1 MYISL
6 INEIF
11 KYNVRENVEWNI
23 SRYRNYLKYHSLDF
37 LFNLQKK
44 NTYENIEKLWLI
56 YNYNYKS

>member
-11 KYNVRENVEWNI
+11 KYNVRENIEWNI

-44 NTYENIEKLWLI
+44 NMYENIEKLW
-56 YNYNYKS
+56 Y